1 MSLLPRADRM
11 GEDVLPNRAS
21 PALEGVGPASSRPL
35 EAAPNELWEW
45 LRLLN
50 RRKSLIVGAGLVA
63 VAMMALIIAQATPLY
78 KASSRIMLD
87 TRTFKVVSTEA
98 ALSGVD
104 TLNLGAIQSELEV
117 IQSEFLIGRVVDRL
131 GLASNPDF
139 NGTRPPGFLDT
150 ALEPVRELWH
160 SGIASVLA
168 PAPKQAAPPPTARPA
183 RPAGRTEDSDPGRRA
198 AIGSVSGHL
207 NVSLLGRSFV
217 IMVTVES
224 PDGAMSARVAN
235 AIAEVYLADQVDNK
249 NEANRRATEWLEERL
264 AELRRNLQV
273 AEEAVATYRRDKGLS
288 GSPEAAVSS
297 QSLTELNNKYIS
309 AKTRRIEKE
318 GRLVALSKASLNPN
332 ELANIAEVASNATL
346 GSLRT
351 QEGELTRK
359 VAELSIQFG
368 PNHPKLIQAQTEL
381 ASVRGRFL
389 QQTQS
394 ITLAIRAELD
404 AAKSEEE
411 ELKTQVDRAS
421 ILSNGTT
428 QYEAELKQLERE
440 AQSNRT
446 LYESFLNRFKELR
459 EQQDIQRA
467 DARILAYAWPSTS
480 PSSPN
485 YKTGLFAAFLIGCL
499 LGVAGSIAAEKLD
512 RVFRSASQVETATG
526 VAVLGM
532 VPLVKGAMGQRASIV
547 NQVLDKTTSS
557 AAEAMRAVFTAISLS
572 NLDRPPRVI
581 AVTSS
586 TPGEGKTTFA
596 AALGGLLTKMNASR
610 RGAAGRSRPA
620 PRQPCRGLRR
630 QGSQQPRP
638 RHHRRISD
646 GHQDA
651 GPVHPSRRQ
660 VGRRLYLRPARY
672 AERSRSAGV
681 ARHEGR
687 PGDLR
692 RALRPGDPRQPAGHG
707 GVGCAHHLAAC
718 RLHDLRRA
726 VGQDRA
732 RCRDAR
738 GGRPAQ
744 RHRPRRH
751 RDQHGESRQAR
762 DVRVRRLRRLLLAV
776 PGLLRCRP
784 AGRCRRR
791 PGQAQ
796 ADHAPRREVGRRQIE
811 RPAPHAFVLH
821 AIVNGPRGPIMRW
834 SCPQQGGTIQ

>member
-1 MSLLPRADRM
+1 M
-11 GEDVLPNRAS
+11 GEDALPNRAS
-21 PALEGVGPASSRPL
+21 PALEGMGSSSSRPL

-168 PAPKQAAPPPTARPA
+168 PAPKQVAAPAPA
-183 RPAGRTEDSDPGRRA
+183 QRAPRAAGRTEDSDPGRRS
-198 AIGSVSGHL
+198 AIGAVSGGL
-207 NVSLLGRSFV
+207 SVSLLGRSFV

-332 ELANIAEVASNATL
+332 ELANIAEVASNSAL

-351 QEGELTRK
+351 QESELTRK

-368 PNHPKLIQAQTEL
+368 PNHPRLIQAHTEL
-381 ASVRGRFL
+381 ASVRSRFL

-411 ELKTQVDRAS
+411 ELKTQVERAS
-421 ILSNGTT
+421 VLSGATS

-440 AQSNRT
+440 AQSNRA

-485 YKTGLFAAFLIGCL
+485 YKTGLFAAFIIGCL

-610 RGAAGRSRPA
+610 RV
-620 PRQPCRGLRR
+620 LLV
-630 QGSQQPRP
+630 
-638 RHHRRISD
+638 D
-646 GHQDA
+646 
-651 GPVHPSRRQ
+651 
-660 VGRRLYLRPARY
+660 L
-672 AERSRSAGV
+672 
-681 ARHEGR
+681 
-687 PGDLR
+687 DLR
-692 RALRPGDPRQPAGHG
+692 RANLAVAFGVKDRNSPGLGTIDEYLMGTKTLDQCIRRDDKSGVDYICARPDTPNAPEVLESHAMK
-707 GVGCAHHLAAC
+707 AALATFAE
-718 RLHDLRRA
+718 RYDLVILDSPPVMA
-726 VGQDRA
+726 VS
-732 RCRDAR
+732 DAR
-738 GGRPAQ
+738 IISQLADYTIFVVQ
-744 RHRPRRH
+744 WAKT
-751 RDQHGESRQAR
+751 AR
-762 DVRVRRLRRLLLAV
+762 DVVTLAV
-776 PGLLRCRP
+776 GALRNVTDRVGIVINKVNLAKHALYEYGDYGDYYSRYQGYYGAGTPATADGGLDKLKRMV
-784 AGRCRRR
+784 
-791 PGQAQ
+791 
-796 ADHAPRREVGRRQIE
+796 PRV
-811 RPAPHAFVLH
+811 VK
-821 AIVNGPRGPIMRW
+821 
-834 SCPQQGGTIQ
+834 

>member
-610 RGAAGRSRPA
+610 RV
-620 PRQPCRGLRR
+620 LLV
-630 QGSQQPRP
+630 
-638 RHHRRISD
+638 D
-646 GHQDA
+646 
-651 GPVHPSRRQ
+651 
-660 VGRRLYLRPARY
+660 L
-672 AERSRSAGV
+672 
-681 ARHEGR
+681 
-687 PGDLR
+687 DLR
-692 RALRPGDPRQPAGHG
+692 RANLAVAFGVKDRSSPGLGTIDEYLMGTKTLDQCIRRDDKSGVDYICARPDTPNAPEVLESHAMK
-707 GVGCAHHLAAC
+707 AALATFAE
-718 RLHDLRRA
+718 RYDLVILDSPPVMAVSDARIISQLADYTIFVVQWAKTARDVVTLA
-726 VGQDRA
+726 VGALRNVTDRVGIVINMVNLA
-732 RCRDAR
+732 KHAMYEYGDYGDYYSRYQGYYGA
-738 GGRPAQ
+738 GRPAAADGGLDKLK
-744 RHRPRRH
+744 RIMPR
-751 RDQHGESRQAR
+751 
-762 DVRVRRLRRLLLAV
+762 VVK
-776 PGLLRCRP
+776 
-784 AGRCRRR
+784 
-791 PGQAQ
+791 
-796 ADHAPRREVGRRQIE
+796 
-811 RPAPHAFVLH
+811 
-821 AIVNGPRGPIMRW
+821 
-834 SCPQQGGTIQ
+834 